1 MWAEKDET
9 LMSQPLRHARVQ
21 QRDAPLMAK
30 SGTRARLSSLILV
43 EAHSIPII
51 SGHASLINR
60 AHRPGLAEQHAG
72 GWLGDS
78 LCDQA
83 TGTL

>member
-1 MWAEKDET
+1 
-9 LMSQPLRHARVQ
+9 MSQPLRHARVQ